1 MVGVLKQKR
10 KLLFKKFFAIGQN
23 LGFIFLVINLLLTF
37 IFASTKIFGQSME
50 PNLSPG
56 ERILSWRFK
65 NIRRGNIIIFKSP
78 NNSKEYYIKRVIGL
92 PGDKI
97 TMKNDQLYI
106 NHQKQ
111 KEPYLNVFKQLS
123 PELNQQKLTPNFTLK
138 NLLHTNQVPANSY
151 FVMGD
156 NRQISEDS
164 RSYGFIKRKDIIGV
178 AFFKFW
184 PIGRWQFL

>member
-138 NLLHTNQVPANSY
+138 KILHTNQVPTNSY

>member
-10 KLLFKKFFAIGQN
+10 KLFFKKFFVIGQN
-23 LGFIFLVINLLLTF
+23 LGLIFLVINLLLTF

-56 ERILSWRFK
+56 ERVLSWRFK

-78 NNSKEYYIKRVIGL
+78 SNSKEYYIKRVIGL

-106 NHQKQ
+106 NQQKQ

-138 NLLHTNQVPANSY
+138 KLLHTNQVPANSY

>member
-138 NLLHTNQVPANSY
+138 KILHTNQVPANSY

>member
-10 KLLFKKFFAIGQN
+10 KLLFKKIFVIGQN
-23 LGFIFLVINLLLTF
+23 LGLIFLVINLLLTF

-56 ERILSWRFK
+56 ERVLSWRFK

-78 NNSKEYYIKRVIGL
+78 SNSKEYYIKRVIGL

-106 NHQKQ
+106 NQQKQ

-138 NLLHTNQVPANSY
+138 KLLHTNQVPANSY

>member
-10 KLLFKKFFAIGQN
+10 KLLLKKIFIVGQN
-23 LGFIFLVINLLLTF
+23 LGLIFLVINLLLTF

-56 ERILSWRFK
+56 ERVLSWRFK

-78 NNSKEYYIKRVIGL
+78 SNSKEYYIKRVIGL

-106 NHQKQ
+106 NQQKQ

-138 NLLHTNQVPANSY
+138 KLLHTNQVPANSY